1 MKKQHIFLYEK
12 KNILSC
18 VGDIFFRHHPAP
30 TKYAIQFPVGFRYN
44 VVMWILFL
52 LHLSQQNIKKFV
64 KMLYRF
70 RVYYFG
76 FILIMLHT
84 KIKGEWFWFLPPLYV
99 WYTYNVLYANRV
111 NIFFFHHTDPYNVIK
126 KPCHNSLS
134 FTFLHKARII
144 YDCHDREF
152 FFIHF
157 HSINYFQI
165 NSINCIYNDQWF
177 MVPVSFSCSLSN
189 PHSITIIQYEWHTLS
204 YLQYND

>member
-1 MKKQHIFLYEK
+1 MWKTAYFSRTKKVLYR
-12 KNILSC
+12 
-18 VGDIFFRHHPAP
+18 VGDIFFRHHPTP

-52 LHLSQQNIKKFV
+52 LRLSQQNIKKFV

-84 KIKGEWFWFLPPLYV
+84 KIKGEWFWFQPHCV
-99 WYTYNVLYANRV
+99 WGITCCMNYCIR
-111 NIFFFHHTDPYNVIK
+111 FFSTTMIHTNVIK
-126 KPCHNSLS
+126 NHATIPSIPHFYTK
-134 FTFLHKARII
+134 FRII
-144 YDCHDREF
+144 YDCHDRE

-165 NSINCIYNDQWF
+165 NSINCIQWPIWF
-177 MVPVSFSCSLSN
+177 TGSS
-189 PHSITIIQYEWHTLS
+189 
-204 YLQYND
+204 